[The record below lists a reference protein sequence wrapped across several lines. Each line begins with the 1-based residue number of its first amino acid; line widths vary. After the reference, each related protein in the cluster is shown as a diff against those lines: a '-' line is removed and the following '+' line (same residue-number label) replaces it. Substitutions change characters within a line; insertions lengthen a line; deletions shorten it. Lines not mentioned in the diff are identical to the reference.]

1 MDDRKPSAFADFVSG
16 ACWVALAAA
25 IMIGSWRMDR
35 LEHLQASI
43 YSAPGVVPGLIGAA
57 LALMGLVLMLRAWRA
72 GALAGAGRPRIAW
85 SEQARLLIAVALCLA
100 FAIGLVGRGPPFW
113 LAAAIFVAVTVFAFQ
128 FPERRA
134 AGTLA
139 RGALVAVVYGLVA
152 GYAVHYVFQE
162 LFLVRLP

>member
-1 MDDRKPSAFADFVSG
+1 MDDRKPSAFADLVSG
-16 ACWVALAAA
+16 ACWLALAAA
-25 IMIGSWRMDR
+25 IMIGAWRMDR

-43 YSAPGVVPGLIGAA
+43 YSAPGIVPGLIGVA
-57 LALMGLVLMLRAWRA
+57 LAFMGLVLMLRAWWA

-85 SEQARLLIAVALCLA
+85 SEQARLLTAVGLCLA

-113 LAAAIFVAVTVFAFQ
+113 LAAAIFIAVTVFAFQ
-128 FPERRA
+128 FPERRS

-139 RGALVAVVYGLVA
+139 RGTLIAVVYGLVS